1 MSGKRIEANCEVFP
15 SNSRRKQMDFV
26 LIFARALFTTLFGLY
41 GSPEE
46 LAEAHVQLG
55 PEAP

>member
-1 MSGKRIEANCEVFP
+1 
-15 SNSRRKQMDFV
+15 MDFV
-26 LIFARALFTTLFGLY
+26 LIFARTLFATLFGLH

-46 LAEAHVQLG
+46 LAEMCVQLG

>member
-1 MSGKRIEANCEVFP
+1 
-15 SNSRRKQMDFV
+15 MDFV